1 MADKFIFKPTNL
13 DQLKDTYDIVIIGSG
28 SAGLTA
34 ALEAHKLGK
43 QPVVLEKMATLG
55 GDTKRA
61 SSG

>member
-1 MADKFIFKPTNL
+1 MATKFVFEPTNIN
-13 DQLKDTYDIVIIGSG
+13 QLKSAYDIIIIGSG

-43 QPVVLEKMATLG
+43 NPVVLEKMPTLG

-61 SSG
+61 S